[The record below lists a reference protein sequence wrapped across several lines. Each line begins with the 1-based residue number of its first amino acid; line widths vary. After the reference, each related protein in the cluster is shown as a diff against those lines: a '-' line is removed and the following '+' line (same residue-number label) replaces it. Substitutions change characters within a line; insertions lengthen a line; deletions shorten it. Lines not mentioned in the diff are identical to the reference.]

1 MQKRSYTFK
10 NEKNELICVFR
21 LDTFSVGTKTYS
33 VGFFESRSAKF
44 IGRTKR
50 CFDTAEEAQCF
61 LDRMAHL
68 NHWLACEM

>member
-33 VGFFESRSAKF
+33 VGFLKHVQPNLLVELKDVLIQLKKHNAF
-44 IGRTKR
+44 
-50 CFDTAEEAQCF
+50 
-61 LDRMAHL
+61 
-68 NHWLACEM
+68 

>member
-44 IGRTKR
+44 LGRTKR
-50 CFDTAEEAQCF
+50 CFDTAEEAQSF
-61 LDRMAHL
+61 LDKLAHL
-68 NHWLACEM
+68 NNWQVFET